1 MIQTTVGI
9 EGMACGMCEA
19 HVGDAIRRAF
29 SVKSAKADRRRK
41 RCVVVSD
48 EPLDEALLAK
58 AIAEIGYELT
68 SVSSEPYQ
76 KKGLLGLF

>member
-1 MIQTTVGI
+1 MIKTTVGI
-9 EGMACGMCEA
+9 EGMVCEMCEA
-19 HVGDAIRRAF
+19 HINDVIRRTF
-29 SVKSAKADRRRK
+29 SVKSAKADRRKK

-58 AIAEIGYELT
+58 AIAEIGYKLT

-76 KKGLLGLF
+76 KKGFLGLF